1 MKRSTRVRIA
11 KFNRFSTSVRMT
23 LFGVC
28 RRAWYEVSR
37 PEQMAAAREL
47 IRRDLEAST
56 LYA

>member
-11 KFNRFSTSVRMT
+11 KFNRFSTLCRMQ
-23 LFGVC
+23 LLWLV

-37 PEQMAAAREL
+37 PDQMAAAREL

-56 LYA
+56 LHA